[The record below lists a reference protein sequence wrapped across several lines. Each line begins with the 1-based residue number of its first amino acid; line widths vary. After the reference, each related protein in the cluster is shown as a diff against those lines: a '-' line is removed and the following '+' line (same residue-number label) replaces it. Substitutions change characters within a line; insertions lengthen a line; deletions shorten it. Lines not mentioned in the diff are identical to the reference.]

1 MSDDMKMSGEEMFA
15 PEGEVTPAPAAP
27 IIKAETISRNALLI
41 VAGVILA
48 AVTVGLVAYALS
60 LATPAAPVTTIVTP
74 ITTPGTTP
82 GQTTTAAAL
91 PPTPVPS
98 IDNRDV
104 FTPRNPFTVIK
115 PIVIAVLA
123 TDTSSS
129 TNTSDTTSANTLK
142 LIDIVTV
149 GGVRK
154 AVVKLNGHTYT
165 LAAGETVGT
174 SSWSI
179 VEVNTTNIVVLFGDE
194 QVTISLGSK

>member
-1 MSDDMKMSGEEMFA
+1 MSDDMKMSGEDQFA
-15 PEGEVTPAPAAP
+15 PVGEVAPRPAAP
-27 IIKAETISRNALLI
+27 IIKREMISRNALLI

-60 LATPAAPVTTIVTP
+60 LATPAAPLITSTVPP
-74 ITTPGTTP
+74 ITTPGT
-82 GQTTTAAAL
+82 GTTTSTL

-115 PIVIAVLA
+115 PIVIAVA
-123 TDTSSS
+123 STDTSES
-129 TNTSDTTSANTLK
+129 TNTTDTTGANTLK
-142 LIDIVTV
+142 LTDIVTV

-174 SSWSI
+174 SDWSI
-179 VEVNTTNIVVLFGDE
+179 VEVNTSSIVAMYGDD